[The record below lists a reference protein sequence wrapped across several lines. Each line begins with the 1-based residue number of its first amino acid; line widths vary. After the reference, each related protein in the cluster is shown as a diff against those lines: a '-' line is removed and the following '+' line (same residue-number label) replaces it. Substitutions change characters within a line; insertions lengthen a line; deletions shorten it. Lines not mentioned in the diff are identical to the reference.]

1 MSNPVPG
8 RFDVATS
15 PTTSLGDGRF
25 EVTLDERWT
34 VTGKPNGGYLVA
46 VLAQCGVAALVAE
59 RIEHPH
65 CIAAATTV
73 LGAAE
78 TTSAEAAVT
87 ILRRGRGA
95 TQLRASL
102 LQGGAVLVESAMVF
116 ASLDAEATRLYDII
130 EPVELPDPAVCLRI
144 PSINPT
150 GAEIAIMDEVEILMD
165 PATMDWSMGL
175 DGIGELRGWV
185 RFPDDRPVDATSLT
199 LLIDCFPP
207 ATFPLGSSGWVPT
220 LHLTS
225 YVRALPAP
233 GPVKIRQRVQ
243 VIEGGFVDEVCEIW
257 DSTDQLVAQ
266 GTQLAMV
273 RFA

>member
-1 MSNPVPG
+1 
-8 RFDVATS
+8 
-15 PTTSLGDGRF
+15 
-25 EVTLDERWT
+25 
-34 VTGKPNGGYLVA
+34 
-46 VLAQCGVAALVAE
+46 
-59 RIEHPH
+59 
-65 CIAAATTV
+65 
-73 LGAAE
+73 
-78 TTSAEAAVT
+78 
-87 ILRRGRGA
+87 
-95 TQLRASL
+95 
-102 LQGGAVLVESAMVF
+102 
-116 ASLDAEATRLYDII
+116 
-130 EPVELPDPAVCLRI
+130 
-144 PSINPT
+144 
-150 GAEIAIMDEVEILMD
+150 MDEVEILMD

-220 LHLTS
+220 LQLTS

>member
-1 MSNPVPG
+1 VSASVPG

-15 PTTSLGDGRF
+15 PRASLGRGRF
-25 EVTLDERWT
+25 EVALDEQWT
-34 VTGKPNGGYLVA
+34 VMGKPNGGYLVA
-46 VLAQCGVAALVAE
+46 VLAQCGVAALEEE
-59 RIEHPH
+59 RIAHPH
-65 CIAAATTV
+65 CISAATTF

-78 TTSAEAAVT
+78 TTTAEVVVT
-87 ILRRGRGA
+87 ILRQGRGA
-95 TQLRASL
+95 TQLRATL
-102 LQGGAVLVESAMVF
+102 LQGGAVLVESLMVF
-116 ASLDAEATRLYDII
+116 AALDKDTTRLYDIL
-130 EPVELPDPAVCLRI
+130 EPMELPDPAACIRI
-144 PSINPT
+144 PSTNPS
-150 GAEIAIMDEVEILMD
+150 GAVIAIMDEVEILMD
-165 PATMDWSMGL
+165 PATMDWSRGL
-175 DGIGELRGWV
+175 EGTGELRGWV
-185 RFPDDRPVDATSLT
+185 RFPDDRRVDATSLT

-220 LHLTS
+220 LQLTS

-257 DSTDQLVAQ
+257 DSTGQLVAQ